1 MTKDMF
7 ITRIPTHQANTSLSQ
22 PINDIF
28 GFRNVSEYCANTW
41 PPVRVHTRLRT
52 CAMSGQSLTTLG
64 GQLFSTR
71 GQDGLQ
77 LPPALNVFFG
87 GLASLWMASGQN
99 QAAVLAEQVLDVL
112 RRQQAHLLRA
122 LTTLAEAWLDCPM
135 ISV

>member
-1 MTKDMF
+1 MWDVRK
-7 ITRIPTHQANTSLSQ
+7 SL
-22 PINDIF
+22 
-28 GFRNVSEYCANTW
+28 A
-41 PPVRVHTRLRT
+41 
-52 CAMSGQSLTTLG
+52 TLG

-71 GQDGLQ
+71 GQDGLH

-112 RRQQAHLLRA
+112 RRQQAHLLHVN
-122 LTTLAEAWLDCPM
+122 TTLAEAWLDCPM